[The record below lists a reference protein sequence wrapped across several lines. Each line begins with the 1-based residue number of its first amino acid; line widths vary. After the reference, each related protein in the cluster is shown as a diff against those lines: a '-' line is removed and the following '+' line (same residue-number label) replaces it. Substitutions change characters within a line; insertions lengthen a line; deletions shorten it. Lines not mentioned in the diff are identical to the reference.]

1 MESSG
6 MGGATPV
13 SIKQQEL
20 KITGNEKQIWCIGGF
35 SLEEDK
41 CLNSYLKK
49 QNHQKAFSK
58 KKIRV
63 GI

>member
-1 MESSG
+1 MDGE
-6 MGGATPV
+6 TPV
-13 SIKQQEL
+13 STGQQEL

-41 CLNSYLKK
+41 CLNSCLKK
-49 QNHQKAFSK
+49 QNHQNAFSK
-58 KKIRV
+58 KIRG

>member
-1 MESSG
+1 MESSEMDG
-6 MGGATPV
+6 ETPV
-13 SIKQQEL
+13 STGQKEL
-20 KITGNEKQIWCIGGF
+20 KITGNEKQIWCIEWF

-41 CLNSYLKK
+41 CLNSCLKK

-58 KKIRV
+58 KIRG

>member
-1 MESSG
+1 MESSEMDG
-6 MGGATPV
+6 ETPV
-13 SIKQQEL
+13 SIGQQEL

-41 CLNSYLKK
+41 CLNSCLKK

-58 KKIRV
+58 KIRG